1 MRTREKKRIAKLFK
15 SGMRIHEVWC
25 KTKCTTLK
33 GIEDAIREEISC
45 KVPGQRVIEFRI
57 TGI

>member
-1 MRTREKKRIAKLFK
+1 MRAREKKKIVKMFK
-15 SGMRIHEVWC
+15 SGMRVHEVWC
-25 KTKCTTLK
+25 KTNYSTLK

-45 KVPGQRVIEFRI
+45 KAPEQRVIEFRI